1 MKKSL
6 SLFSI
11 IMLLLSNGCSTNSQD
26 SYTYDVYEKDEKYLL
41 ANIPYKNVEVT
52 IYFSYSEVASDEMNQ
67 KYIKELG
74 LRKYKKYLVDL
85 PYTSNSIYYRF
96 AVNDFKEKDKKFFES
111 LDRSDLV
118 KFLNI
123 NYVKQ
128 YSTIAK
134 INNEYYGLNENY
146 TIGYSILGEI
156 RIDAGMYLTNEMLE
170 NALIN
175 KKIETSQ
182 ILSILDNYPNSFF
195 DENILVVLGT
205 SISNSMSYKHTLYD
219 VQLKNET
226 IYGLVEVS
234 YPDINSLLLGAI
246 KEQTHCI
253 SISKDYLESIKQIEL
268 LYCPYSRSEIFN
280 S

>member
-1 MKKSL
+1 
-6 SLFSI
+6 
-11 IMLLLSNGCSTNSQD
+11 MLLLSNGCSTNSQD